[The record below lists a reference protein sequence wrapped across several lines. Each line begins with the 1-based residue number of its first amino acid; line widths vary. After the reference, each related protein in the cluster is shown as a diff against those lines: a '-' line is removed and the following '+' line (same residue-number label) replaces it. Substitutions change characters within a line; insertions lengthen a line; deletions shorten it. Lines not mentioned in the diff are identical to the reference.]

1 MAIKEAGLGVAMAN
15 AEPAVKAA
23 ADYITTS
30 NDEEGV
36 AKAIEKFALKKITQ
50 KRCVSFSAQ
59 THLFTFIISQI
70 FSHPSIRSHSCQSHR
85 NQTVYHHFSYSA

>member
-1 MAIKEAGLGVAMAN
+1 MACGDGDNDLCLIKEAGLGVAMAN

-36 AKAIEKFALKKITQ
+36 AKAIEKFALKKQ
-50 KRCVSFSAQ
+50 QNSVKKMCL
-59 THLFTFIISQI
+59 LFCGRHI
-70 FSHPSIRSHSCQSHR
+70 FFLLILHR
-85 NQTVYHHFSYSA
+85 